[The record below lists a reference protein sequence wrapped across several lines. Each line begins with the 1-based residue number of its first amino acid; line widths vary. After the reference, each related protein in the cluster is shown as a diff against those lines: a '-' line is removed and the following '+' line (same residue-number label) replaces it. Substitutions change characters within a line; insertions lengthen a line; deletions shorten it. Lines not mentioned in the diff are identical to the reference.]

1 MKQRLRATSEDASVY
16 DAVFA
21 KSMEIYNS
29 TDRIAYPRPLGG
41 YVYNFWQD
49 KDHVRGVWRRCTQ
62 ASYDAGTPAWETLL
76 DIDAMSR
83 TDNIRWV
90 FKGASALEPTSTT
103 TAVYDLFLVSLS
115 DGGGDATEVREFDM
129 RTRSFTDLRFPASKG
144 SVSYVDANT
153 MLVGRDFGEG
163 SMTASGYP
171 RQVRLWK
178 RGTPLDHAVIIHQG
192 ERSDVSCSGYVLRD
206 AARGTSDAASR
217 SYTIINRSSTFFTGE
232 KFVWEKGKVTKLDLP
247 DDCDIAG
254 LQNGQLIVQ
263 LKSAWRSQDGD
274 YAQGALVSVHMEQLL
289 RGKHL
294 VRGIVEPGQRS
305 SISDIALTKNTLI
318 VVMLTDVKNELR
330 VYRYDE
336 RGKGWE
342 QRATPVPSATTGMTS
357 DAMYRMG
364 TINVVASS
372 DESDRYYFIFT
383 NFLTPTTLC
392 VADAVAN
399 TCTELRSLPAT
410 FDANG
415 MKVEQYSVRSKDG
428 TMVPY
433 FVVRG
438 AGSASGA
445 TTTSAAPTLLYAYGG
460 FEVSMLPFYS
470 ATLGHAWLAR
480 GGVYVLANIRG
491 GGEYGPEWHRAG
503 LKEKRQNVYDDF
515 HAVAEDLRAR
525 GITAK
530 GKLGIMGGSN
540 GGLLMG
546 VAFTQRPDLYNAVVC
561 QVPLLD
567 MKRYTKLLAGASWE
581 GEYGDPD
588 KPEQWEYIKRYS
600 PYHNLQAKPAVAYPE
615 VLFTTSTRD

>member
-1 MKQRLRATSEDASVY
+1 MCLCLCVGMVFAHDGDVAARGDGSERAATSDPYLWLEDVTGEKAMRFVEGQNAIVKQRLRATSEDASVY

-21 KSMEIYNS
+21 KSMEVYNS

-129 RTRSFTDLRFPASKG
+129 RTKSFTDLRFPASKG

-206 AARGTSDAASR
+206 AARGTSDDASR

-247 DDCDIAG
+247 DDGEITG

-263 LKSAWRSQDGD
+263 LKSAWRAQDGD
-274 YAQGALVSVHMEQLL
+274 YAQGTLVSVHMEQ
-289 RGKHL
+289 
-294 VRGIVEPGQRS
+294 
-305 SISDIALTKNTLI
+305 
-318 VVMLTDVKNELR
+318 
-330 VYRYDE
+330 
-336 RGKGWE
+336 
-342 QRATPVPSATTGMTS
+342 
-357 DAMYRMG
+357 
-364 TINVVASS
+364 
-372 DESDRYYFIFT
+372 
-383 NFLTPTTLC
+383 
-392 VADAVAN
+392 
-399 TCTELRSLPAT
+399 
-410 FDANG
+410 
-415 MKVEQYSVRSKDG
+415 
-428 TMVPY
+428 
-433 FVVRG
+433 
-438 AGSASGA
+438 
-445 TTTSAAPTLLYAYGG
+445 
-460 FEVSMLPFYS
+460 
-470 ATLGHAWLAR
+470 
-480 GGVYVLANIRG
+480 
-491 GGEYGPEWHRAG
+491 
-503 LKEKRQNVYDDF
+503 
-515 HAVAEDLRAR
+515 
-525 GITAK
+525 
-530 GKLGIMGGSN
+530 
-540 GGLLMG
+540 
-546 VAFTQRPDLYNAVVC
+546 
-561 QVPLLD
+561 
-567 MKRYTKLLAGASWE
+567 
-581 GEYGDPD
+581 
-588 KPEQWEYIKRYS
+588 
-600 PYHNLQAKPAVAYPE
+600 
-615 VLFTTSTRD
+615 